1 MGQFAIVI
9 SGVGGHGCS
18 REVKDGESVLGCQ
31 RPDCPDCI
39 AREFVRRFKRNNVGD
54 LRAEL
59 IHWPD
64 RLDLIDGHEGQG
76 KAVAQALSTSDD
88 EPVVIAGYALVK
100 PQSSSVIDNL
110 VTGVRTGSF

>member
-39 AREFVRRFKRNNVGD
+39 AREFVRRFKRNNVTE

-59 IHWPD
+59 VHWP
-64 RLDLIDGHEGQG
+64 RTFEDLVIPEDPTD
-76 KAVAQALSTSDD
+76 AVVLLEDLTEVAR
-88 EPVVIAGYALVK
+88 YALVQK
-100 PQSSSVIDNL
+100 QGSSVVDNL